1 MFQKQ
6 IHKVQG
12 HHHNSRSKVT
22 DTELPSNDAVVIMAK
37 QPHMTRSAV
46 EIQTVWLQPLFP
58 IEAVLLRYMAVLL
71 LVLITA
77 LESI

>member
-1 MFQKQ
+1 
-6 IHKVQG
+6 
-12 HHHNSRSKVT
+12 
-22 DTELPSNDAVVIMAK
+22 LPSNDAVVIMAK